1 MDRDADLRIAQS
13 CRMSPIGEIAK
24 KLDIDEKYLEHYGR
38 FKAKKLVALHDM
50 VIYHRGE
57 QVVCGAYRVDIAGKM
72 QVNILHRHYL
82 PRELLGAAA
91 LI

>member
-38 FKAKKLVALHDM
+38 FKAKIDLDYLSESAGGEGKLILVTA
-50 VIYHRGE
+50 ITPTPAGE
-57 QVVCGAYRVDIAGKM
+57 PV
-72 QVNILHRHYL
+72 
-82 PRELLGAAA
+82 EAAMRR
-91 LI
+91 

>member
-38 FKAKKLVALHDM
+38 FKA
-50 VIYHRGE
+50 R
-57 QVVCGAYRVDIAGKM
+57 
-72 QVNILHRHYL
+72 
-82 PRELLGAAA
+82 
-91 LI
+91 